1 MMTNMLAARQTQG
14 NYRWV
19 VLALCALTPMIVL
32 TLPNMSVPPLFAT
45 IGDDIGLSLVEM
57 GTIWGVKP
65 FAGIFF
71 AFIGGTLGDRFGSR
85 TTLVFICLTSGLAG
99 ISRAFAVDFFTLLLA
114 SLALGI
120 FQAIIPVMVFKVARQ
135 YFPADQLGMAGGFI
149 SLGFASGLLLGP
161 LISTSVMLPA
171 LGGWREIFVFYG
183 VLAVIVSVSW
193 LIVLPAEQ
201 TTSSSP
207 KPRLPLQDS
216 FRHVIRLRQLWV
228 LGIGGLG
235 LNACFLGFSG
245 YLPTYLKEIG
255 WAELDADRALSLF
268 FVTSLLAVVPL
279 TILSD
284 RLHIRRGFL
293 IIGAVGLS
301 VGIGAL
307 SVVEGTMILVTVAA
321 TGVMFDALMSI
332 STTTVLEVDGVGGL
346 YAGTA
351 LGFVLMIRNLGGAFA
366 PAMGNALAVYGASVP
381 FLFWGGM
388 GVLAVVMYIFAFKPG
403 HAAMQE
409 ATATT

>member
-1 MMTNMLAARQTQG
+1 MFTNLLAVRQTE
-14 NYRWV
+14 NTYRWV
-19 VLALCALTPMIVL
+19 ILALCALTPMIVL

-45 IGDDIGLSLVEM
+45 ISDDIGLSLVEM
-57 GTIWGVKP
+57 GSIWGVKP

-85 TTLVFICLTSGLAG
+85 TTLFFICFTSGLAG
-99 ISRAFAVDFFTLLLA
+99 IARAFAVDFVTLLLA
-114 SLALGI
+114 SLALGT

-135 YFPADQLGMAGGFI
+135 YFPPEQLGMAGGVI
-149 SLGFASGLLLGP
+149 SVGFALGLLLGP

-171 LGGWREIFVFYG
+171 LGGWQQIFVFYG
-183 VLAVIVSVSW
+183 VLAVIVSVLW
-193 LIVLPAEQ
+193 LVALPVEHVDD
-201 TTSSSP
+201 SSP
-207 KPRLPLQDS
+207 RPRLPLSDS
-216 FRHVIRLRQLWV
+216 LRHVIRLRQLWV
-228 LGIGGLG
+228 LGIAGLG

-245 YLPTYLKEIG
+245 YLPTYLKAIG

-268 FVTSLLAVVPL
+268 FVTSLLAVIPL
-279 TILSD
+279 TTLSD

-293 IIGAVGLS
+293 IIGAIGLS

-307 SVVEGTMILVTVAA
+307 TFVEGAMIMITVAA
-321 TGVMFDALMSI
+321 TGVIFDALMSI

-366 PAMGNALAVYGASVP
+366 PAVGNSLAVYGLSVP

-388 GVLAVVMYIFAFKPG
+388 GLLAVVMYIFAFKPG
-403 HAAMQE
+403 PAAMKE

>member
-1 MMTNMLAARQTQG
+1 MHINALAARQG
-14 NYRWV
+14 AANYRWV
-19 VLALCALTPMIVL
+19 VLALCALTPMLVL

-45 IGDDIGLSLVEM
+45 ISDDIGLSLVEM

-71 AFIGGTLGDRFGSR
+71 AFLGGSLGDRFGAR
-85 TTLVFICLTSGLAG
+85 TTLFFICLTSGLAG
-99 ISRAFAVDFFTLLLA
+99 IARAFAVDFVTLLLA

-135 YFPADQLGMAGGFI
+135 YFPPQQLGMAGGFI
-149 SLGFASGLLLGP
+149 SMGFAGGLLLGP

-171 LGGWREIFVFYG
+171 LGGWQQIFVFFG
-183 VLAVIVSVSW
+183 VISMIVSLGW
-193 LIVLPAEQ
+193 LLVLPAENPTRA
-201 TTSSSP
+201 TTT
-207 KPRLPLQDS
+207 PRIPLADS
-216 FRHVIRLRQLWV
+216 FRHVIGLRQLWV
-228 LGIGGLG
+228 LGFAGLG
-235 LNACFLGFSG
+235 VNGCFLGFSG
-245 YLPTYLKEIG
+245 YLPTYLKAIG
-255 WAELDADRALSLF
+255 WAELDADRALSVF
-268 FVTSLLAVVPL
+268 FVTSIVAVVPL
-279 TILSD
+279 TMLSD

-293 IIGAVGLS
+293 VTGALALA

-307 SVVEGTMILVTVAA
+307 TFVEGMMILIVVAA
-321 TGVMFDALMSI
+321 TGLMFDALMSI
-332 STTTVLEVDGVGGL
+332 STTTVLEVDGVSGV

-366 PAMGNALAVYGASVP
+366 PAVGNSLATYGLSAP

-388 GVLAVVMYIFAFKPG
+388 SLVAVVLYIFLFRPSPVVVK
-403 HAAMQE
+403 E